1 MPGERTMRRWVIDR
15 HGRDALRIDEAPV
28 PSPEPGEL
36 LVRVS
41 AVALNARDLMMIEHG
56 MGVALRFPF
65 VPASDMAGVVEAV
78 GDGVSRFCPGD
89 RVIGH
94 FLPEWIDG
102 RPVGSAREPSY
113 RTLGGHFPG
122 VLADRVCFPEGWF
135 VRAPD
140 TLDDAGA
147 STLPVAGLTAWF
159 SLVEQGRLK
168 AGDTVLVPGTG
179 GVALFALQLAAAHGA
194 EVIVTSSSGDKRQRA
209 LALGASHAIDRTVDD
224 MAAEVLAITDGRGVD
239 HVLDLVG
246 GDNFARSVAAVA
258 PGGRVSVIGLL
269 EGTELRAPTVPVL
282 LKAPVIQGIVTG
294 HRRALEDLVRAVD
307 RLGLKPVIDC
317 QYAFAD
323 FPAALD
329 HLAAGPFGKV
339 VVDVDA
345 S

>member
-1 MPGERTMRRWVIDR
+1 MPGERTMRRWVINR
-15 HGRDALRIDEAPV
+15 HGREALRVDEAPV
-28 PSPEPGEL
+28 PSPRPGEL

-56 MGVALRFPF
+56 MGVELEFPF
-65 VPASDMAGVVEAV
+65 TPASDMAGVVEAV
-78 GDGVSRFCPGD
+78 GDGAGRFRPGD

-102 RPVGSAREPSY
+102 RPGGSAREPSY

-122 VLADRVCFPEGWF
+122 VLAEHVCFPEGWF

-159 SLVEQGRLK
+159 ALVEQGRLK

-194 EVIVTSSSGDKRQRA
+194 EVIVTSSSDGKVRRA
-209 LALGASHAIDRTVDD
+209 LDLGACHAIDRHSCDVV
-224 MAAEVLAITDGRGVD
+224 AEVLAITDDRGVD

-246 GDNFARSVAAVA
+246 GDNFVRSVAAVA

-269 EGTELRAPTVPVL
+269 DGAELRAPTVPVL

-307 RLGLKPVIDC
+307 SLGLKPVIDRR
-317 QYAFAD
+317 YPFTD
-323 FPAALD
+323 LPAALD

-339 VVDVDA
+339 VIDVVA

>member
-1 MPGERTMRRWVIDR
+1 M
-15 HGRDALRIDEAPV
+15 
-28 PSPEPGEL
+28 
-36 LVRVS
+36 RVS

-56 MGVALRFPF
+56 MGVELDFPF
-65 VPASDMAGVVEAV
+65 VPASDTAGVVEAV
-78 GDGVSRFCPGD
+78 GDSAGRFRPGD

-102 RPVGSAREPSY
+102 RPGGSAREPSY

-122 VLADRVCFPEGWF
+122 VLAEQVCFPEGWF

-140 TLDDAGA
+140 TLDDAKA

-194 EVIVTSSSGDKRQRA
+194 EVIVTSSSDEKVRRA
-209 LALGASHAIDRTVDD
+209 LDLGASHAIDRTAGDVVP
-224 MAAEVLAITDGRGVD
+224 EVLAMTGGRGVD

-269 EGTELRAPTVPVL
+269 DGAELRAPTVPVL
-282 LKAPVIQGIVTG
+282 LKAPVIQGIVIG

-307 RLGLKPVIDC
+307 RLGLKPVVDRR
-317 QYAFAD
+317 YAFAD

-339 VVDVDA
+339 LVDVAA

>member
-1 MPGERTMRRWVIDR
+1 MAGERMMRRWVIDR
-15 HGRDALRIDEAPV
+15 HGRDALRLDEAFV
-28 PSPEPGEL
+28 PSPGAGEL
-36 LVRVS
+36 LVKAS

-56 MGVALRFPF
+56 MGVPLHFPF
-65 VPASDMAGVVEAV
+65 VPASDMAGMVEAV
-78 GDGVSRFCPGD
+78 GDGASRFRSGD
-89 RVIGH
+89 RVITT

-102 RPVGSAREPSY
+102 RPGGSANDPSY

-122 VLADRVCFPEGWF
+122 VLADYVCFPEGWF
-135 VRAPD
+135 TRAPD

-147 STLPVAGLTAWF
+147 STLPVAGLTARF
-159 SLVEQGRLK
+159 ALVEQGRLK
-168 AGDTVLVPGTG
+168 AGDTVLIPGTG

-194 EVIVTSSSGDKRQRA
+194 EVIVTSSSEDKLRQV
-209 LALGASHAIDRTVDD
+209 LALGASHAVDRTTDD
-224 MAAEVLAITDGRGVD
+224 VVTEVLAITDGRGVD

-246 GDNFARSVAAVA
+246 GDNFARSIAAVA

-269 EGTELRAPTVPVL
+269 EGAELRAPTVPVL

-307 RLGLKPVIDC
+307 RIGLKPVIDRR
-317 QYAFAD
+317 YAFAD
-323 FPAALD
+323 LHAALD

-339 VVDVDA
+339 VVDVAA

>member
-1 MPGERTMRRWVIDR
+1 MPGERTMRRWVVDR
-15 HGRDALRIDEAPV
+15 HGRDALRLDKARV
-28 PSPEPGEL
+28 PSPAAGEI
-36 LVRVS
+36 LVWVS

-56 MGVALRFPF
+56 MSLALRFPF
-65 VPASDMAGVVEAV
+65 VPASDMAGVVEAI
-78 GDGVSRFCPGD
+78 GDGASRFRPGD

-102 RPVGSAREPSY
+102 RPGGSAREPSY
-113 RTLGGHFPG
+113 RTLGGHYPG
-122 VLADRVCFPEGWF
+122 VLAEHVCFPEAWF
-135 VRAPD
+135 ARAPD

-159 SLVEQGRLK
+159 ALVEQGRLK
-168 AGDTVLVPGTG
+168 AGDTVLIPGTG

-194 EVIVTSSSGDKRQRA
+194 EVIVTSSSGEKRRRA
-209 LALGASHAIDRTVDD
+209 LALGASHAIDRT
-224 MAAEVLAITDGRGVD
+224 AADVVSEVLTITKGRGVD

-246 GDNFARSVAAVA
+246 GDNFARSIAAVA

-269 EGTELRAPTVPVL
+269 DGAELRAPTVPVL

-307 RLGLKPVIDC
+307 RLGLKPVIERW
-317 QYAFAD
+317 YAFAD
-323 FPAALD
+323 LPAALD

-339 VVDVDA
+339 VVDVAA

>member
-1 MPGERTMRRWVIDR
+1 MRRWVIDR
-15 HGRDALRIDEAPV
+15 HGRNALRIDETFV
-28 PSPEPGEL
+28 PSPGAGEL

-56 MGVALRFPF
+56 MGVPLHFPF
-65 VPASDMAGVVEAV
+65 VPGSDMAGVVEAI
-78 GDGVSRFCPGD
+78 GDGASRFHPGD
-89 RVIGH
+89 RVIAN

-102 RPVGSAREPSY
+102 RPGGSASDPSY

-122 VLADRVCFPEGWF
+122 VLAEHVCFPESWF
-135 VRAPD
+135 TRAPD
-140 TLDDAGA
+140 SLDDAGA

-159 SLVEQGRLK
+159 ALVEQGRLK
-168 AGDTVLVPGTG
+168 AGDTVLIPGTG
-179 GVALFALQLAAAHGA
+179 GVALFALQLARAHGA
-194 EVIVTSSSGDKRQRA
+194 EVIVTSSSSDKLRRV
-209 LALGASHAIDRTVDD
+209 LAFGASHVVDRAVDNVV
-224 MAAEVLAITDGRGVD
+224 AEVLAITGGRGVD

-246 GDNFARSVAAVA
+246 GDNFARSIAAVA

-269 EGTELRAPTVPVL
+269 EGIELRAPTVPVL

-307 RLGLKPVIDC
+307 RIGLNPVIDRR
-317 QYAFAD
+317 YAFAD
-323 FPAALD
+323 LHAALD

-339 VVDVDA
+339 VVDVAA